1 MENHKFTG
9 TGVAVVTPF
18 KKDKSIDFQAL
29 EKLIEHLIDKKVEYL
44 VVLGTTAEGVTQ
56 TSKEKEE
63 LVQFFIRVNNNRVK
77 LVLGMGGNNTF
88 ALVELIKAQNF
99 DGISGIL
106 SVCPYYNKPNQ
117 KGLYEHFSEVA
128 KASPVD
134 VILYNVPGRTGS
146 NMQAETT
153 LQLAREFANIVAIKE
168 ASGNFDQI
176 SQICERKPK
185 HFVVISGDDVLTLPM
200 ISIGAS
206 GVISVSANAF
216 PDLMSKMV
224 SHALKGNLFTA
235 RNLHFDLLDITNTL
249 FEEGNPAGI
258 KAALNILGICE
269 NVLRLPLTPL
279 SQTTFIKLTKQ
290 MKKLDEKRHVKEG

>member
-18 KKDKSIDFQAL
+18 KKDKSIDFPAL
-29 EKLIEHLIDKKVEYL
+29 EKLIGHLIGNKVDYL

-56 TSKEKEE
+56 TENEKAE
-63 LVQFFIRVNNNRVK
+63 LVQFFIKINNNRVK
-77 LVLGMGGNNTF
+77 LVVGMGGNNTY
-88 ALVELIKAQNF
+88 ALVESIKAFNF
-99 DGISGIL
+99 EGISGIL

-117 KGLYEHFSEVA
+117 KGLYEHFSVVA

-146 NMQAETT
+146 NMAAETT
-153 LQLAREFANIVAIKE
+153 LQLAREFTHIVAVKE

-176 SQICERKPK
+176 CQICEHKPK
-185 HFVVISGDDVLTLPM
+185 HFAVISGDDVLTLPM
-200 ISIGAS
+200 ISVGAS

-224 SHALKGNLFTA
+224 SYALKGNLFTA
-235 RNLHFDLLDITNTL
+235 RNLHYDLFEITNTL

-258 KAALNILGICE
+258 KAALSIMGICE
-269 NVLRLPLTPL
+269 NVLRLPLTTL

-290 MKKLDEKRHVKEG
+290 MRKLDEKRHVGY

>member
-1 MENHKFTG
+1 MENHTFAG

-18 KKDKSIDFQAL
+18 NDDKTIDYLSL
-29 EKLIEHLIDKKVEYL
+29 EKLIEHLISNKVDYL

-56 TSKEKEE
+56 TAEEKAD
-63 LVQFFIRVNNNRVK
+63 VVKFFVKVNNRRVK
-77 LVLGMGGNNTF
+77 LVVGMGGNNTA
-88 ALVELIKAQNF
+88 ALCDSIRAF
-99 DGISGIL
+99 DFNGISGIL

-134 VILYNVPGRTGS
+134 VILYNVPSRTGS
-146 NMQAETT
+146 NMSAETT
-153 LQLAREFANIVAIKE
+153 LRLAREFNNVVAVKE

-176 SQICERKPK
+176 SQICDQKPK
-185 HFVVISGDDVLTLPM
+185 HFAVISGDDALTLPL

-216 PDLMSKMV
+216 PDLMSSMV
-224 SHALKGNLFTA
+224 QHGLKGNLFTA
-235 RNLHFDLLDITNTL
+235 RNLHYDLLAITNTL

-258 KAALNILGICE
+258 KAALSILGLVK
-269 NVLRLPLTPL
+269 NNLRLPLVPL
-279 SQTTFIKLTKQ
+279 SQTTFVKLAKQ
-290 MKKLDEKRHVKEG
+290 MKTLDEKRNIREQ